1 MRLVTAP
8 YKAKTFFF
16 PMTDNKSEGFWA
28 VPLTRT
34 MLHEV
39 RQNAIV
45 EAGADYD
52 VADSILDRMILERCL
67 RGWKRFESQDGKPF
81 DFCKEAIKELWEFNP
96 ELAHI
101 MAQSIRQLFRIGE
114 LDEKKN

>member
-16 PMTDNKSEGFWA
+16 PMTNDKSEGFWA

-34 MLHEV
+34 RLHDL
-39 RQNAIV
+39 RQSAIV

-52 VADSILDRMILERCL
+52 VADSILDRLILEDRL
-67 RGWKRFESQDGKPF
+67 RGWKGFEAQDGKPI
-81 DFCKEAIKELWEFNP
+81 DYCKESVKELWEYNP
-96 ELAHI
+96 ELARI